1 MQSTIL
7 IIGIVLLV
15 LGIIGVAFSFYT
27 TWMWVLAII
36 GIIVIIWGWL
46 AGSKMAS
53 QIFQKSLIIKDSIL
67 TNMFKPVTLTLI
79 VLSLVHGF
87 FTNSPIPSQQYCV
100 SSSDCPQEYVCNV
113 SGALIFGQP
122 VNKICTALPQAPQTD
137 TSSSLSE
144 LQVAH

>member
-53 QIFQKSLIIKDSIL
+53 
-67 TNMFKPVTLTLI
+67 
-79 VLSLVHGF
+79 
-87 FTNSPIPSQQYCV
+87 
-100 SSSDCPQEYVCNV
+100 
-113 SGALIFGQP
+113 
-122 VNKICTALPQAPQTD
+122 
-137 TSSSLSE
+137 
-144 LQVAH
+144 